1 MDSSFDSF
9 EQSGSGNK
17 NSSENDE
24 FISKVAELVGQKL
37 NPLLNARPVVST
49 WSNFN
54 TSLPST
60 SVIGSVNT
68 DPPLHYNNTIFK
80 NDEND
85 QFGMI
90 QIFL

>member
-1 MDSSFDSF
+1 M
-9 EQSGSGNK
+9 NTI
-17 NSSENDE
+17 ENDQ

-37 NPLLNARPVVST
+37 SPLLNARPVVTS
-49 WSNFN
+49 WSNYN

-68 DPPLHYNNTIFK
+68 DPPLPYNNTIKK

-85 QFGMI
+85 RFGNYYY
-90 QIFL
+90 